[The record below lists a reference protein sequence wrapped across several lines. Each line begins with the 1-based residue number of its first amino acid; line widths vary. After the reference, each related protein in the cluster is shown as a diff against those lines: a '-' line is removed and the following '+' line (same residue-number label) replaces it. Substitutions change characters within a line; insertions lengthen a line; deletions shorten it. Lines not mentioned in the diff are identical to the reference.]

1 MAVSVGS
8 KILTEHCDWI
18 LITILFVHLNS
29 NQFNLP
35 KKSKVTAMFAL
46 IIAGEAIFLLPFILM
61 RVFKPVIRDAFLI
74 SDAQIGEAQAL
85 YGITAVLSYFFGGFI
100 ADKWE
105 PRKLLSLSLFLTAF
119 GGFWLT
125 KIPSIFTLK
134 ILYAF
139 WGVSTILLFWAS
151 LIKATRQWGNQ
162 NNQGLSFGLLD
173 GGRGFFAATIALSG
187 AGILTF
193 FFPQK
198 GEEIT
203 FENKV
208 ETLQYIIGTITCI
221 VFLIAFLV
229 WKVIPKEKEASQVYD
244 SDHNKEFQFNFK
256 EAFLL
261 MKQKKVIFHS
271 LIIFCAYCSYKLT
284 GVYGTYAKDVWNYSL
299 EEATY
304 FAVFIQYLRPIA
316 AISIGYIADKFLPS
330 KLIVPSFSVLIFA
343 SVILGFGFFNE
354 QPIFLSFTIFIFMA
368 FGTYSLRGLYFAI
381 IEETKTPLQLTGTL
395 VGIISVVGFTPDI
408 FMSLFNGYMLGEN
421 PTIIEYQ
428 NLFTTFTIIPIVGLL
443 AALGF
448 RKSISKL

>member
-1 MAVSVGS
+1 M
-8 KILTEHCDWI
+8 
-18 LITILFVHLNS
+18 
-29 NQFNLP
+29 QP
-35 KKSKVTAMFAL
+35 KKKVTSMLAL

-61 RVFKPVIRDAFLI
+61 RVFKPVIREAFLI

-85 YGITAVLSYFFGGFI
+85 YGITAVVSYFFGGFI

-105 PRKLLSLSLFLTAF
+105 PKKLLSLSLFFTAI
-119 GGFWLT
+119 GGFWMTL
-125 KIPSIFTLK
+125 IPSIFTLR

-151 LIKATRQWGNQ
+151 LIKATRQWGNK

-173 GGRGFFAATIALSG
+173 GGRGFFAASIALFG
-187 AGILTF
+187 ASILTY
-193 FFPQK
+193 FFPEK
-198 GEEIT
+198 GIEIT
-203 FENKV
+203 FNNKV

-221 VFLIAFLV
+221 VFLVALLV
-229 WKVIPKEKEASQVYD
+229 WKVLPKDPMKFEAGTP
-244 SDHNKEFQFNFK
+244 FQFSFK
-256 EAFLL
+256 KAYSL

-271 LIIFCAYCSYKLT
+271 LIIFCAYSSYKLT
-284 GVYGTYAKDVWNYSL
+284 GVYGTYAKDVWRYSL

-316 AISIGYIADKFLPS
+316 AISVGWIADKYIPS
-330 KLIVPSFSVLIFA
+330 KIIVPSFSILILA
-343 SVILGFGFFNE
+343 SAILGFGFFNT
-354 QPIFLSFTIFIFMA
+354 QPVFLSFTFFIFMA

-381 IEETKTPLQLTGTL
+381 IEETKTPIQMTGTL

-408 FMSLFNGYMLGEN
+408 FMSLFIGYMLGEN
-421 PTIIEYQ
+421 PTLINYQ
-428 NLFTTFTIIPIVGLL
+428 HLFTTFTIIPIVGLL

>member
-1 MAVSVGS
+1 MQI
-8 KILTEHCDWI
+8 KT
-18 LITILFVHLNS
+18 
-29 NQFNLP
+29 
-35 KKSKVTAMFAL
+35 KVTSMFAL

-61 RVFKPVIRDAFLI
+61 RVFKPVIREAFVI

-105 PRKLLSLSLFLTAF
+105 ARKLLSLSLILTAI
-119 GGFWLT
+119 GGFWMTL
-125 KIPSIFTLK
+125 IPSIFTLK
-134 ILYAF
+134 ILYSF
-139 WGVSTILLFWAS
+139 WGVSTILFFWAS
-151 LIKATRQWGNQ
+151 LIKATRQWGNEY
-162 NNQGLSFGLLD
+162 NQGLSFGLLD

-198 GEEIT
+198 GIEIS
-203 FENKV
+203 FQNKV
-208 ETLQYIIGTITCI
+208 ETLQYIIGAITCI
-221 VFLIAFLV
+221 VFLVGILV
-229 WKVIPKEKEASQVYD
+229 LKVLPKEKVKTTE
-244 SDHNKEFQFNFK
+244 KEFLFDFK
-256 EAFLL
+256 KAFLML
-261 MKQKKVIFHS
+261 KEKKVIFHS

-304 FAVFIQYLRPIA
+304 FAVFIQYLRPLA
-316 AISIGYIADKFLPS
+316 AISIGWIADKFVPS
-330 KLIVPSFSVLIFA
+330 KLIIPSFCILILA
-343 SVILGFGFFNE
+343 SLTLGLGNFQDDF
-354 QPIFLSFTIFIFMA
+354 IFISLISFIFMA

-381 IEETKTPLQLTGTL
+381 IEETKTPIQFTGTL

-428 NLFTTFTIIPIVGLL
+428 NLFTIFTIIPIIGLL
-443 AALGF
+443 ATIGF
-448 RKSISKL
+448 RKAIHNE

>member
-1 MAVSVGS
+1 MKLKN
-8 KILTEHCDWI
+8 KI
-18 LITILFVHLNS
+18 
-29 NQFNLP
+29 
-35 KKSKVTAMFAL
+35 TAMFAL

-100 ADKWE
+100 ADKYE
-105 PRKLLSLSLFLTAF
+105 PRKLLSLSLLLTAC
-119 GGFWLT
+119 GGFFMT
-125 KIPSIFTLK
+125 MIPSITTLK
-134 ILYAF
+134 LLYAF
-139 WGVSTILLFWAS
+139 WGVSTILFFWAS
-151 LIKATRQWGNQ
+151 LIKATRQWGNE

-198 GEEIT
+198 GIEIT

-208 ETLQYIIGTITCI
+208 DTLQYIIGTITFI

-229 WKVIPKEKEASQVYD
+229 WKVLPKNDPKINVNENEK
-244 SDHNKEFQFNFK
+244 NEFQFNFK
-256 EAFLL
+256 EAFAL
-261 MKQKKVIFHS
+261 MKEKKVIFHS
-271 LIIFCAYCSYKLT
+271 IIIFCAYCSYKLT

-330 KLIVPSFSVLIFA
+330 KLLIPSFSVLIIA
-343 SVILGFGFFNE
+343 SIILGFGFLNH
-354 QPIFLSFTIFIFMA
+354 QPIFLSFTVFVFMA

-421 PTIIEYQ
+421 PTVLEYQ
-428 NLFTTFTIIPIVGLL
+428 QLFTIFTIIPFVGLL

-448 RKSISKL
+448 RKSISKI

>member
-1 MAVSVGS
+1 MHKQS
-8 KILTEHCDWI
+8 KIT
-18 LITILFVHLNS
+18 S
-29 NQFNLP
+29 
-35 KKSKVTAMFAL
+35 MFAL

-61 RVFKPVIRDAFLI
+61 RVFKPVIREAFVI

-105 PRKLLSLSLFLTAF
+105 ARKLLSISLILTAI
-119 GGFWLT
+119 GGFWMTL
-125 KIPSIFTLK
+125 IPSIFTLK

-151 LIKATRQWGNQ
+151 LIKATRQWGNEH
-162 NNQGLSFGLLD
+162 NQGLSFGLLD

-198 GEEIT
+198 GIEIT

-208 ETLQYIIGTITCI
+208 QTLQYIIGSITFI
-221 VFLIAFLV
+221 VFLVALLV
-229 WKVIPKEKEASQVYD
+229 WKVLPKEDNKFES
-244 SDHNKEFQFNFK
+244 SKEFQFNFIK
-256 EAFLL
+256 AFAL
-261 MKQKKVIFHS
+261 MKQRKVIFHS

-284 GVYGTYAKDVWNYSL
+284 GVYGTYAKDVWNYTL

-304 FAVFIQYLRPIA
+304 FAVFIQYLRPLA
-316 AISIGYIADKFLPS
+316 AISIGWIADKYMPS
-330 KLIVPSFSVLIFA
+330 KLIIPSFSVLILA
-343 SVILGFGFFNE
+343 SALLGLGLNDNSSLF
-354 QPIFLSFTIFIFMA
+354 IALTTFIFMA

-381 IEETKTPLQLTGTL
+381 IEETKTPIQLTGTL

-421 PTIIEYQ
+421 PTIVEYQ
-428 NLFTTFTIIPIVGLL
+428 HLFTTFTIIPIIGLL

-448 RKSISKL
+448 RKSVKNE

>member
-1 MAVSVGS
+1 MQ
-8 KILTEHCDWI
+8 KT
-18 LITILFVHLNS
+18 N
-29 NQFNLP
+29 
-35 KKSKVTAMFAL
+35 KVTSMLLL

-61 RVFKPVIRDAFLI
+61 RVFKPVIREAFLI

-105 PRKLLSLSLFLTAF
+105 ARKLLSISLFLTAI
-119 GGFWLT
+119 GGFWMLM
-125 KIPSIFTLK
+125 IPSIFTLK
-134 ILYAF
+134 ILYSF

-151 LIKATRQWGNQ
+151 LIKATRQWGNKH
-162 NNQGLSFGLLD
+162 NQGLSFGLLD

-193 FFPQK
+193 FFPDK
-198 GEEIT
+198 GIEIT
-203 FENKV
+203 SEHKI
-208 ETLQYIIGTITCI
+208 ETLQYIIGTITFI
-221 VFLIAFLV
+221 VFVVSVLI
-229 WKVIPKEKEASQVYD
+229 WKILPKEDDNFESG
-244 SDHNKEFQFNFK
+244 KEFQFNFK
-256 EAFLL
+256 KAFSL

-271 LIIFCAYCSYKLT
+271 LIIFCGYCSYKLT

-316 AISIGYIADKFLPS
+316 AISIGWIADKFIPS
-330 KLIVPSFSVLIFA
+330 KIIIPSFSILILA
-343 SVILGFGFFNE
+343 STILGFGIFNE
-354 QPIFLSFTIFIFMA
+354 QPIFLSFTSFIFMA
-368 FGTYSLRGLYFAI
+368 LGTYSLRGLYFAI
-381 IEETKTPLQLTGTL
+381 IEETKTPLQMTGTL

-408 FMSLFNGYMLGEN
+408 FMSLFVGYMLGEN

-428 NLFTTFTIIPIVGLL
+428 YLFTTFTIIPIVGLL